1 MEQAVLRLSTAMMSC
16 GCDGDGDGEEDG
28 EEADASCDLEGEEDL
43 DLGQVLWLLHL
54 LLHAGTR

>member
-1 MEQAVLRLSTAMMSC
+1 MAVDLGGKDR
-16 GCDGDGDGEEDG
+16 GEEDG